1 MLVKSAY
8 NGSMTFDES
17 AVRRDSGGRFSEKS
31 GLTAEVTLE
40 APVDPE
46 LVNALDAYGITVN
59 DVPLD
64 HEGKS
69 IVERWNEKFSVLA
82 EERHTTVEEHLT
94 RELDVDFGRLRGGPY
109 LAWPEIGTPMEDW
122 ETVRSGDSWEGRTP
136 VAVVHTRNGGGN
148 RECYCDDDDHAPGCV
163 ARAVEIMEE
172 HPAHLMNEDNSWD
185 TTYANFAFKVER
197 ESAHKLFK
205 KSKLSQAQETARNN
219 HKAIS
224 EGRLVPWS
232 VFPRNPETEAKISQL
247 KADSD
252 AVKPP
257 DLRGNN
263 TLPSGLRTAGLPEQ
277 KHLDALRRKIALL
290 DGEPDA
296 VEDERDS
303 GRLWYYDRYT
313 GLKKT
318 RDSYDDSVKAA
329 EAVAASRAAIEDPT
343 TPPALAYALEKGMQ
357 ASLGISYEAKKLE
370 EREQALK
377 RRRAE
382 IEKDAE
388 LIEDY
393 VRRSNMRS
401 YIAKEVKRLTD
412 EITWPGEDPA
422 PTKA

>member
-1 MLVKSAY
+1 
-8 NGSMTFDES
+8 MTFDEN
-17 AVRRDSGGRFSEKS
+17 AIRRDTAGRFSEKT
-31 GLTAEVTLE
+31 GLAAEVSLE
-40 APVDPE
+40 APADPE
-46 LVNALDAYGITVN
+46 LVKALDAYGIAVE

-69 IVERWNEKFSVLA
+69 IVERWDEKFSVLA

-122 ETVRSGDSWEGRTP
+122 QTVRSGDSWEGRTP

-148 RECYCDDDDHAPGCV
+148 RECYCNYDDHTPGCV

-172 HPAHLMNEDNSWD
+172 HPAHLTNEDNSWD
-185 TTYANFAFKVER
+185 TTYANFAFKVDR

-232 VFPRNPETEAKISQL
+232 VFPRNPETEAKIAQL
-247 KADSD
+247 KADSE
-252 AVKPP
+252 AIKLPE
-257 DLRGNN
+257 LKGNN
-263 TLPSGLRTAGLPEQ
+263 TLSSGLRTAGLPEQ

-290 DGEPDA
+290 DGAPYSRTVDD
-296 VEDERDS
+296 DENRK
-303 GRLWYYDRYT
+303 LWYYDRHT
-313 GLKKT
+313 GLAKA

-329 EAVAASRAAIEDPT
+329 EAVAASRAAIEDPE
-343 TPPALAYALEKGMQ
+343 TPPALAYALERGMQ

-370 EREQALK
+370 EREEALK
-377 RRRAE
+377 RKRAE
-382 IEKDAE
+382 IVKDAE
-388 LIEDY
+388 IIEDY
-393 VRRSNMRS
+393 IRRSNMRS
-401 YIAKEVKRLTD
+401 YISKEVKRLTD